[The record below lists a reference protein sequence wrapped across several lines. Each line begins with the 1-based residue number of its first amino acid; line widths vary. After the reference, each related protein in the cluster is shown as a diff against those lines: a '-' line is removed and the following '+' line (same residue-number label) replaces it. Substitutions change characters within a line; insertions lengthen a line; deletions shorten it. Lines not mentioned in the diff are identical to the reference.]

1 MTEETQVAAAE
12 ATEQVSAETVET
24 PEVTEP
30 ETPEVAEQ
38 PEKPELTPAEREARA
53 LKRRVDR
60 LTREKYRTQ
69 AELEQLRQRQP
80 EQQEEPNQQLT
91 EAEVHR
97 RAVALAEQKAL
108 NEKCNTIAK
117 TGEKK
122 FPDFMEKVEALNG
135 AVPMFDPKGATPFME
150 AILDSDDPVAL
161 IHHLG
166 SNPDVADELA
176 DLTPR
181 QQVRRLAQI
190 ERDLEAKAAPPKPSN
205 APKPLQPVKP
215 TAAPGM
221 PDPAKDIEAFM
232 AWRKAARSK
241 E

>member
-91 EAEVHR
+91 EAEVNR
-97 RAVALAEQKAL
+97 RAAALAEQKAL
-108 NEKCNTIAK
+108 NDKCNDIAK
-117 TGEKK
+117 TGQKK

-135 AVPMFDPKGATPFME
+135 DVALFDARGATPFME
-150 AILDSDDPVAL
+150 ALLDADDPAAL

-166 SNPDVADELA
+166 SNPDIASELA

-190 ERDLEAKAAPPKPSN
+190 EHDLEAKATPPKPSN
-205 APKPLQPVKP
+205 APKPIQPVKP
-215 TAAPGM
+215 VAAAVG
-221 PDPAKDIEAFM
+221 PDPSKDPEGWIS
-232 AWRKAARSK
+232 WRNAQVRK
-241 E
+241 